1 MRASRSWPRSS
12 VPNGWLQDG
21 PSRCELKS
29 MSLIGTCHSRGPN
42 ATASAINARMTV
54 LATASL
60 CRRKRRQIS
69 PAGDARSPRAM
80 PSGIGLAVGDARVE
94 PAIED
99 VGKQVE
105 QDHEAGEH
113 KRHRHDNRRV
123 VGEDR
128 TDQQRSDP
136 WNAKD
141 LLGDDGAPEQT
152 RHLK

>member
-12 VPNGWLQDG
+12 VPNGWFHDG

-29 MSLIGTCHSRGPN
+29 MSLIGTRHSSGPN

-80 PSGIGLAVGDARVE
+80 PSSIGLAVGAARGE
-94 PAIED
+94 PAIEC

-105 QDHEAGEH
+105 QDPQAGEH
-113 KRHRHDNRRV
+113 ERLLHDNRRI
-123 VGEDR
+123 VGENG
-128 TDQQRSDP
+128 TDQQRSDSGD
-136 WNAKD
+136 AKD
-141 LLGDDGAPEQT
+141 LLGD
-152 RHLK
+152 